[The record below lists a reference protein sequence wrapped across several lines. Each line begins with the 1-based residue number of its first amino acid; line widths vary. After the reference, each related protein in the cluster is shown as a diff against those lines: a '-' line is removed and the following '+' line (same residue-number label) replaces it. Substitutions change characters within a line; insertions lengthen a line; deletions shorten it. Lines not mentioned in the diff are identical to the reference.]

1 MNFTPEQVE
10 NGYLLVKFWKPFVNC
25 FSPSDGRGHFGAF
38 STCSRRE
45 IHERERYRTVLK
57 TDVQRMKSLLQGQ
70 EYLYN
75 RIKITYNQTNK
86 TKLRPMN
93 QPMNSF
99 RHNKINFFGFECRWL
114 RVIHTGL
121 LFCSTR
127 SSSYNFNADR
137 TTFFT
142 FTAHLRKP

>member
-1 MNFTPEQVE
+1 
-10 NGYLLVKFWKPFVNC
+10 
-25 FSPSDGRGHFGAF
+25 
-38 STCSRRE
+38 
-45 IHERERYRTVLK
+45 
-57 TDVQRMKSLLQGQ
+57 MKSLLQGQ

-75 RIKITYNQTNK
+75 RLKITYNQTNK
-86 TKLRPMN
+86 TKRRHMN

-121 LFCSTR
+121 LFSSTR
-127 SSSYNFNADR
+127 FSSYNFNADR

-142 FTAHLRKP
+142 FTAHLRKPWSRYPCFELSSDVCLSLVLIFRRLHGCFCLPASFLVYLRALHLLKATIEFFCNTQSW